1 MPSFSAKLSN
11 NRKSLPS
18 LAAVLVAVALL
29 IQAQGPVSAA
39 AAPVEQ
45 ASATSIFLPLTSN
58 DASNSSAS
66 TTTGAS
72 SRIYWG
78 TMVDGQAPSPER
90 LAVIAEFEQQAGK
103 QMSIL
108 HWGEP
113 WKMGGKFM
121 PFQTSYFNNV
131 RSRGSIPMLDWGS
144 WELGYGATQ
153 PAFRLSKITNGTYD
167 AYIRQWALDAKAWG
181 HPFFLRFDWEMNGTW
196 QFPWAEQINGNK
208 RRDYIKAWQHVHDI
222 FTKAGALNATW
233 VWCPNIGGST
243 TRAVADLYPGDAYVD
258 WTCLDG
264 YNKYD
269 NAWLS
274 FNTVFSA
281 SGINWL
287 NNSYNDVLAVA
298 PNKPMMIGETG
309 TLEAG
314 DGGAKKAEWYKQAF
328 SSQLTTQFPKIKAVV
343 LFDWNDNSSTL
354 ASLPIDSTP
363 TAQAGF
369 AASIANPLFAANEFA
384 GLANGKIQPLP

>member
-1 MPSFSAKLSN
+1 
-11 NRKSLPS
+11 
-18 LAAVLVAVALL
+18 
-29 IQAQGPVSAA
+29 
-39 AAPVEQ
+39 
-45 ASATSIFLPLTSN
+45 
-58 DASNSSAS
+58 
-66 TTTGAS
+66 
-72 SRIYWG
+72 
-78 TMVDGQAPSPER
+78 
-90 LAVIAEFEQQAGK
+90 
-103 QMSIL
+103 MSIL

-113 WKMGGKFM
+113 WKMNGQFM
-121 PFQTSYFNNV
+121 PFQTSYVNNV

-153 PAFRLSKITNGTYD
+153 PAFRLSKISNGTYD

-222 FTKAGALNATW
+222 FTQNGALNATW

-328 SSQLTTQFPKIKAVV
+328 SSQLTAQFPKIKAVV

-369 AASIANPLFAANEFA
+369 AASIANSLFAANEFA